1 MAAERTELASAELLK
16 RLRAAIQH
24 QAEEVPEGWLTA
36 SQWSDQW
43 KISAN
48 AAGIVLNQS
57 VKLGLMETKKF
68 RIDTKTRGNYPTPHY
83 RPTDEVQIKDQ
94 ANRRG

>member
-83 RPTDEVQIKDQ
+83 KPTDEVQIKDQ

>member
-1 MAAERTELASAELLK
+1 MATERTELASAELLR
-16 RLRAAIQH
+16 RLRSAIQH
-24 QAEEVPEGWLTA
+24 QAESVPEGWLTA
-36 SQWSDQW
+36 NQWSDQW

-83 RPTDEVQIKDQ
+83 KPTDEVQIKDQ